1 MLKYKV
7 MEEIIDKKQNLK
19 IMAEVMANQSQQI
32 MNQWINSMN
41 DKMDR

>member
-1 MLKYKV
+1 
-7 MEEIIDKKQNLK
+7 
-19 IMAEVMANQSQQI
+19 MAEVMANQSQQI